1 MTMRMK
7 KKIVAAICAVVLS
20 LSLPML
26 AWGADSPNNDQA
38 TSNDVVLNVSAGSG
52 TVASVEAS
60 STQASN
66 VEVSAN
72 DEVLASFEVT
82 GDATDVTLTFNVGTE
97 WAGYT
102 CKVFIQHTDGTTEPP
117 RTVTVAADG
126 TLTIHVDRLSI
137 FTLVVDT
144 TSAPSGGSSG
154 TDTGGTSPK
163 TGVDTST
170 TGVVAGMTIAMAV
183 AAACVAV
190 ALRKKVTQ

>member
-1 MTMRMK
+1 MK
-7 KKIVAAICAVVLS
+7 KKIIAAICAVALT

-26 AWGADSPNNDQA
+26 AWGADSPSNEQA

-52 TVASVEAS
+52 TIASVDDT

-66 VEVSAN
+66 TQVSAN
-72 DEVLASFEVT
+72 DEVLASFEVK
-82 GDATDVTLTFNVGTE
+82 GNATDVTLSFNIGTQ

-102 CKVFIQHTDGTTEPP
+102 VRVYIQHE
-117 RTVTVAADG
+117 DG
-126 TLTIHVDRLSI
+126 TLTTAIVNPVPANGIVQIHVDRLSI
-137 FTLVVDT
+137 FTLVVDK
-144 TSAPSGGSSG
+144 TSAPSTSGSG

-170 TGVVAGMTIAMAV
+170 TTAVVAGVTIAMAI